1 MLNYGIFPASLCT
14 LALGLLLAL
23 LQMLCGQ

>member
-1 MLNYGIFPASLCT
+1 MLNYVIFPASLCAV
-14 LALGLLLAL
+14 ALGLLLTL